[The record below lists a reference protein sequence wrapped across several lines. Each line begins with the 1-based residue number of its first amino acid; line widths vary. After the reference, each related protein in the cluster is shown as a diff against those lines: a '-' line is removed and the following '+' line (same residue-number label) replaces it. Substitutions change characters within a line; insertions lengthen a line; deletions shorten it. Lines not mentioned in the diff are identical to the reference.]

1 MSKAPKSIET
11 RHYEE
16 RDAFFAGLRHVSR
29 RSFVKLAGLS
39 AGLAMAKGLVTPHGF
54 QLVQVAS
61 AAEGERPSFT
71 FAYVSDTHLYPPSL
85 NDRFVRAALKAVDDV
100 NALDPQ
106 PDFVLFGGDLA
117 RKAASTVR
125 AGDVKQVD
133 ELAIQSHFSELGR
146 FLVTKQANDIGAF
159 KTPGL
164 RNVAVTAPYM
174 HDGSL
179 ATLWDVMDHYNK
191 GGVPNPNLDGGMQR
205 LGLTEA
211 EIDDLVA
218 FMESL
223 TSSKFAALAKQEMA
237 RQRARKSVRPE
248 RETAVAMGK
257 QGHLGDLAPTPDPAR
272 PAAFGVLVRGGTSYE

>member
-1 MSKAPKSIET
+1 
-11 RHYEE
+11 
-16 RDAFFAGLRHVSR
+16 
-29 RSFVKLAGLS
+29 
-39 AGLAMAKGLVTPHGF
+39 
-54 QLVQVAS
+54 
-61 AAEGERPSFT
+61 
-71 FAYVSDTHLYPPSL
+71 
-85 NDRFVRAALKAVDDV
+85 
-100 NALDPQ
+100 
-106 PDFVLFGGDLA
+106 
-117 RKAASTVR
+117 
-125 AGDVKQVD
+125 
-133 ELAIQSHFSELGR
+133 
-146 FLVTKQANDIGAF
+146 
-159 KTPGL
+159 
-164 RNVAVTAPYM
+164 
-174 HDGSL
+174 
-179 ATLWDVMDHYNK
+179 VMDHYNK